1 MHDLQI
7 ILTITIFALTIFFI
21 VWNPWRLNE
30 TIPTSIGAFLFVFLG
45 IVQVSDLFNIFHMVS
60 GAAITILSTIVM
72 SIVLESIGFFNF
84 VAYNLVKRTKNSG
97 VILFLYINLLCYL
110 MTLFFNN
117 DGSILITT
125 PIIIKTL
132 NMLQLKPHQKIAFLL
147 PGAITATASSA
158 PIAISNIA
166 NLIALKIVGLDIN
179 SYVTLMFVPAMIGII
194 VIVTLLFLYFKKAI
208 PKKLPPAYFTEM
220 NYQKSSR
227 VIPHPLSVQKRLKVD
242 WWMFKVC
249 IIIVIVT
256 RLTFFILAPFGIP
269 MEWVAIVGAVTLIFV
284 RWYRTQVGVLDVIKN
299 TPWHILLFAFSMY
312 VLIFGLQN
320 IGLTSLIVKYLTDFI
335 HFGNMAAIV
344 TMGTLLT
351 VMSNIFNNLPAIMVG
366 TLTLT
371 EMNLDPHLLQVSYLA
386 TILGSD
392 IGALLTPIGTLAT
405 MLWIYILRENGV
417 PISWKTYFKATIFV
431 IPIGLIISL
440 ISLYFWTQW
449 IFQS

>member
-7 ILTITIFALTIFFI
+7 LLTITIFALTIFFI

-30 TIPTSIGAFLFVFLG
+30 TIPTSIGAFLLISLG

-60 GAAITILSTIVM
+60 GASITILSTIVM
-72 SIVLESIGFFNF
+72 SIVLESIGFFNWT
-84 VAYNLVKRTKNSG
+84 AYNLVKRAKNSG
-97 VILFLYINLLCYL
+97 VKLFLYINLLCYL

-132 NMLQLKPHQKIAFLL
+132 NMLRLKPHQKIAFLL

-194 VIVTLLFLYFKKAI
+194 VIVALLFLHFKKAI
-208 PKKLPPAYFTEM
+208 PKKLPPAYFTEV

-227 VIPHPLSVQKRLKVD
+227 VIPHPLSVQKRVKVD

-249 IIIVIVT
+249 ISIVIVT
-256 RLTFFILAPFGIP
+256 RLTFFILTPFGIP
-269 MEWVAIVGAVTLIFV
+269 MEWVAIVGAILLILV
-284 RWYRTQVGVLDVIKN
+284 RWYRKKVGFLDVIKK

-312 VLIFGLQN
+312 VLIFGLQR
-320 IGLTSLIVKYLTDFI
+320 IGLTSLIVTYITELI
-335 HFGNMAAIV
+335 HLGNMAAIV
-344 TMGTLLT
+344 TMGSLLT

-392 IGALLTPIGTLAT
+392 IGALITPIGTLAT
-405 MLWIYILRENGV
+405 MLWIYILRENGI